1 MNNFTKYKKKI
12 SPVEKFYF
20 MKYDQITF
28 FNHMESENKHFYQ
41 GLDADQLEKG
51 LFILNILEMSVFG
64 L

>member
-28 FNHMESENKHFYQ
+28 FNHMESENKHFY
-41 GLDADQLEKG
+41 
-51 LFILNILEMSVFG
+51 
-64 L
+64 